1 MALSGLGLFLLE
13 ACAGIGLLLLLFPP
27 ATLGKGFFALHG
39 GLAAAFAAL
48 AVAVRPPGMPVG
60 VAGTGAALLALYTF
74 AAHADLAGRA
84 RPLLAA
90 GGGCA
95 AWSVVR
101 VALVAPGGGQG
112 GGDAWTAV
120 GALAGGLFFGAVVLI
135 MNLGH
140 WYLVSRSLSFRLL
153 ARGAVLFAGLAA
165 FRTAYLAVAVASHAG
180 TEGLGALLS
189 VERDALFFLFRI
201 LWGIVGP
208 LALSYFIWRT
218 AEMKSNQAATGLL
231 YVALVFVLIGE
242 LLSSYLTVAT
252 GFPA

>member
-13 ACAGIGLLLLLFPP
+13 ACAGISLMLLPFPP
-27 ATLGKGFFALHG
+27 RTLGRGFFSLHG
-39 GLAAAFAAL
+39 GLAALFAAL
-48 AVAVRPPGMPVG
+48 ALAARPSGLPTALVG
-60 VAGTGAALLALYTF
+60 GAAGLLTLYTF
-74 AAHADLAGRA
+74 AAHAGWASTA

-90 GGGCA
+90 GALCA
-95 AWSVVR
+95 AGSVAR
-101 VALVAPGGGQG
+101 VALVAPRDA
-112 GGDAWTAV
+112 GGDAWTV
-120 GALAGGLFFGAVVLI
+120 IGALAGGLFFGAVVVI

-140 WYLVSRSLSFRLL
+140 WYLVSRSLPFRLL
-153 ARGAVLFAGLAA
+153 ARGAALFAGLAI
-165 FRTAYLAVAVASHAG
+165 FRGVYLGVAMAAHSG
-180 TEGLGALLS
+180 SDGLGSLLS
-189 VERDALFFLFRI
+189 VEKDALFFLFRV

>member
-1 MALSGLGLFLLE
+1 V
-13 ACAGIGLLLLLFPP
+13 I
-27 ATLGKGFFALHG
+27 
-39 GLAAAFAAL
+39 
-48 AVAVRPPGMPVG
+48 
-60 VAGTGAALLALYTF
+60 
-74 AAHADLAGRA
+74 
-84 RPLLAA
+84 
-90 GGGCA
+90 
-95 AWSVVR
+95 R
-101 VALVAPGGGQG
+101 VALVAPRET

-120 GALAGGLFFGAVVLI
+120 GAMAGGLFFGAVVLI

-140 WYLVSRSLSFRLL
+140 WYLVSRSLPFRLL
-153 ARGAVLFAGLAA
+153 ARGAILFAGLAA
-165 FRTAYLAVAVASHAG
+165 FRTIYLALAVASHAG

-189 VERDALFFLFRI
+189 VERDALFFLFRV

>member
-13 ACAGIGLLLLLFPP
+13 ACAGTAFLLLFFPP
-27 ATLGKGFFALHG
+27 GVLGRGFFSLHG
-39 GLAAAFAAL
+39 GLAALFAVLAL
-48 AVAVRPPGMPVG
+48 LVKPPGLPYG
-60 VAGTGAALLALYTF
+60 LTATAAAVLAAYPL
-74 AAHADLAGRA
+74 AAHAGYAGSPGRV
-84 RPLLAA
+84 LLAA
-90 GGGCA
+90 GAACA
-95 AWSVVR
+95 GWSLAR
-101 VALVAPGGGQG
+101 VALVAPADSGTG
-112 GGDAWTAV
+112 WTVV
-120 GALAGGLFFGAVVLI
+120 GAAAGGLFFGSVLLI

-140 WYLVSRSLSFRLL
+140 WYLVSRSLPFRLL
-153 ARGAVLFAGLAA
+153 ARGAALFAGLAI
-165 FRTAYLAVAVASHAG
+165 FRTVYLALAVASHRDS
-180 TEGLGALLS
+180 EGLHSLISL
-189 VERDALFFLFRI
+189 ERDALFFLFRV

>member
-13 ACAGIGLLLLLFPP
+13 ACAGTAVLLLFFPP
-27 ATLGKGFFALHG
+27 QVLGRGFFSLHG
-39 GLAAAFAAL
+39 ALAALFGSLAL
-48 AVAVRPPGMPVG
+48 WVRPSGLPYGLT
-60 VAGTGAALLALYTF
+60 AAATG
-74 AAHADLAGRA
+74 
-84 RPLLAA
+84 LLAA
-90 GGGCA
+90 YTLAAHWGWAGPGRVLLLAGAACA
-95 AWSVVR
+95 SWSLGR
-101 VALVAPGGGQG
+101 VAMVAPIEPGS
-112 GGDAWTAV
+112 AWTVV
-120 GALAGGLFFGAVVLI
+120 GAAAGGLFFGSVLLI

-140 WYLVSRSLSFRLL
+140 WYLVSRSLPFALL
-153 ARGAVLFAGLAA
+153 ARGAALFAGLAI
-165 FRTAYLAVAVASHAG
+165 FRTLYLGLAVATHPGS
-180 TEGLGALLS
+180 EGLHTLVSL
-189 VERDALFFLFRI
+189 ERDALFFLFRV

>member
-13 ACAGIGLLLLLFPP
+13 ACAGTAFLLLFFPP
-27 ATLGKGFFALHG
+27 KVLGRGFFTLHG

-48 AVAVRPPGMPVG
+48 ALLVKPAGLPRAAVAFAAAGLAAYTLLAHWGLAGPGRAVLL
-60 VAGTGAALLALYTF
+60 AGAAGASWGLA
-74 AAHADLAGRA
+74 
-84 RPLLAA
+84 
-90 GGGCA
+90 
-95 AWSVVR
+95 R
-101 VALVAPGGGQG
+101 VALVAPREA
-112 GGDAWTAV
+112 GDAWTVA
-120 GALAGGLFFGAVVLI
+120 GAAAGGLFFGSVLLI

-140 WYLVSRSLSFRLL
+140 WYLVSRSLPFQLL
-153 ARGAVLFAGLAA
+153 ARGAALFAALALL
-165 FRTAYLAVAVASHAG
+165 RTTYLGAAIAIHPGS
-180 TEGLGALLS
+180 EGLHTLLS
-189 VERDALFFLFRI
+189 LEKDALFFLFRV

-208 LALSYFIWRT
+208 LALSFFIWRT

>member
-13 ACAGIGLLLLLFPP
+13 ACAGTALLLLVFPP
-27 ATLGKGFFALHG
+27 ETLGKGFFSLHG
-39 GLAAAFAAL
+39 GLAAIFAGLAL
-48 AVAVRPPGMPVG
+48 LVKPPGLAAPV
-60 VAGTGAALLALYTF
+60 AAAATGLLAFYTLT
-74 AAHADLAGRA
+74 AHAGQAGRA
-84 RPLLAA
+84 RVLLAL
-90 GGGCA
+90 GGACA
-95 AWSVVR
+95 AWGAAR
-101 VALVAPGGGQG
+101 VALVAPREAAS
-112 GGDAWTAV
+112 AWTVV
-120 GALAGGLFFGAVVLI
+120 GALTGGLFFGAVLLI

-140 WYLVSRSLSFRLL
+140 WYLVSRSLPFALL
-153 ARGAVLFAGLAA
+153 ARGAALFAGLAI
-165 FRTAYLAVAVASHAG
+165 FRTIYLAAAVALHPGS
-180 TEGLGALLS
+180 EGLRALLS
-189 VERDALFFLFRI
+189 VDRDALFFLFRV

>member
-13 ACAGIGLLLLLFPP
+13 ACSGTALLLLFFPP
-27 ATLGKGFFALHG
+27 KVLGKGFFSLHG
-39 GLAAAFAAL
+39 GLAAAFAGLAL
-48 AVAVRPPGMPVG
+48 LVRPTGLPIGWAAAA
-60 VAGTGAALLALYTF
+60 AGLLAAYTL
-74 AAHADLAGRA
+74 AAHAGWAGPGRILLAGGA
-84 RPLLAA
+84 VASTV
-90 GGGCA
+90 
-95 AWSVVR
+95 SVAR
-101 VALVAPGGGQG
+101 VALVAPAESGH
-112 GGDAWTAV
+112 AWTVV
-120 GALAGGLFFGAVVLI
+120 GAVAGGLFFGAVLLI

-140 WYLVSRSLSFRLL
+140 WYLVSRSLPFRLL
-153 ARGAVLFAGLAA
+153 ARGAALFAGLAL
-165 FRTAYLAVAVASHAG
+165 FRTLYLALAVASHPAS
-180 TEGLGALLS
+180 EGLHSLVSL
-189 VERDALFFLFRI
+189 ERDALFFLFRV

>member
-13 ACAGIGLLLLLFPP
+13 ACAGTAFLLLFFPP
-27 ATLGKGFFALHG
+27 KILGRGFFVLHG
-39 GLAAAFAAL
+39 GLSALFAGLALLVRPSGIPYSVAAATTAIL
-48 AVAVRPPGMPVG
+48 AVYTLIAHWGW
-60 VAGTGAALLALYTF
+60 AAA
-74 AAHADLAGRA
+74 A

-90 GGGCA
+90 GAGGA
-95 AWSVVR
+95 AWSLSR
-101 VALVAPGGGQG
+101 VALVAPLASGT
-112 GGDAWTAV
+112 AWTV
-120 GALAGGLFFGAVVLI
+120 IGAAAGGLFFGSVLLI

-140 WYLVSRSLSFRLL
+140 WYLVSRSLPFRLL
-153 ARGAVLFAGLAA
+153 ARGAALFAGLAV
-165 FRTAYLAVAVASHAG
+165 FRTLYLATAVASHRES
-180 TEGLGALLS
+180 EGLRTLTSL
-189 VERDALFFLFRI
+189 EHDALFFLFRV